1 MKSQDILLLLK
12 LVSLERQQ
20 SVPVGGEKAA
30 LGIPDDWRG
39 WAMSAAQED
48 GGASGLAEDAFSVR
62 GLEEST
68 GISKSEVSQALRRC
82 TEVGLVVAER
92 GSG

>member
-48 GGASGLAEDAFSVR
+48 GGASGLA
-62 GLEEST
+62 
-68 GISKSEVSQALRRC
+68 
-82 TEVGLVVAER
+82 
-92 GSG
+92 

>member
-62 GLEEST
+62 
-68 GISKSEVSQALRRC
+68 
-82 TEVGLVVAER
+82 
-92 GSG
+92 